1 MLDFNDKERDYVA
14 FISGMEFGSR
24 ENQST
29 IQMLLKF
36 LRGEYGSDFEQQIA
50 SQIKRLVICGN
61 SITEPTD

>member
-1 MLDFNDKERDYVA
+1 
-14 FISGMEFGSR
+14 MEFGSR

-36 LRGEYGSDFEQQIA
+36 LRGEYGSGYEQQIA